1 MYSLCE
7 SGGEK
12 STRFYSSLWKIN
24 LDMIFSKEGTMV
36 IHRDYYGRSSQVSET
51 DREMNL
57 KQLNDR
63 SFMPMNR

>member
-1 MYSLCE
+1 
-7 SGGEK
+7 
-12 STRFYSSLWKIN
+12 
-24 LDMIFSKEGTMV
+24 MIFSKEGTMV

-63 SFMPMNR
+63 GFMPMYG

>member
-7 SGGEK
+7 SGGENSTKLFFFVENK
-12 STRFYSSLWKIN
+12 SCT
-24 LDMIFSKEGTMV
+24 IFSKEGTMV

>member
-1 MYSLCE
+1 MRNRFGASFFIT
-7 SGGEK
+7 SDKKKSPGGVGE
-12 STRFYSSLWKIN
+12 
-24 LDMIFSKEGTMV
+24 TMV